1 MSVGMLFT
9 VFAFS
14 GSIGFGVL
22 FGIRAWGE
30 RNGVHSWILVKRL
43 DIGWERFWRGVDFLN
58 VNPSLLPSS
67 TILTESGGT
76 RCLSEIRKCFNAN
89 QSFLPGIDSLVED
102 ICPSQRHD

>member
-1 MSVGMLFT
+1 V
-9 VFAFS
+9 
-14 GSIGFGVL
+14 
-22 FGIRAWGE
+22 
-30 RNGVHSWILVKRL
+30 
-43 DIGWERFWRGVDFLN
+43 DILN

-102 ICPSQRHD
+102 MPKPEARLSSMRHPRGTSRSDGLGISPMPSLAHL

>member
-43 DIGWERFWRGVDFLN
+43 DIG
-58 VNPSLLPSS
+58 
-67 TILTESGGT
+67 
-76 RCLSEIRKCFNAN
+76 
-89 QSFLPGIDSLVED
+89 
-102 ICPSQRHD
+102 